1 MYQQISIHC
10 TKNEREPFGS
20 RPKHRSSSALDVAHA
35 QTARAQVRAQL
46 AALTPQE
53 LEESDAALFDRFLA
67 LPQVQKADTIFAF
80 WGIAGKEPDTARLI
94 ARLTDMGK
102 RVCLPR
108 MLPGHQMEVRLYRP
122 ELPLVQAP
130 FGIWEPPEAAP
141 LLERDAIHLAL
152 VPAVC
157 YDRAGYRLG
166 FGGGYY
172 DRWLSG
178 FGRFTVGL
186 CRDCVLQTQVPRE
199 SHDRRVDLLLTET
212 QRLP

>member
-1 MYQQISIHC
+1 MPSTITEEKKQ
-10 TKNEREPFGS
+10 
-20 RPKHRSSSALDVAHA
+20 L
-35 QTARAQVRAQL
+35 RAQVRAQL

-108 MLPGHQMEVRLYRP
+108 MLPGHQMETPLYVPQR
-122 ELPLVQAP
+122 PLVAVG
-130 FGIWEPPEAAP
+130 FGISEPDAGCP
-141 LLERDAIHLAL
+141 LVERAEIDLAL

-157 YDRAGYRLG
+157 YDRRGYRLG

-172 DRWLSG
+172 DRFLPLACNA
-178 FGRFTVGL
+178 VKIAL
-186 CRDCVLQTQVPRE
+186 CRAVLLEPVLPRE
-199 SHDRRVDLLLTET
+199 CHDVRADFVLTEGA
-212 QRLP
+212 LYACKGGG

>member
-1 MYQQISIHC
+1 MSA
-10 TKNEREPFGS
+10 
-20 RPKHRSSSALDVAHA
+20 SSTAAESKRALRQA
-35 QTARAQVRAQL
+35 VRAHL

-53 LEESDAALFDRFLA
+53 LQGSDRALFSAFLS
-67 LPQVQKADTIFAF
+67 LPQVREAQTLFLF
-80 WGIAGKEPDTARLI
+80 WGIPGREPETQMLVRTLTAQGKQV
-94 ARLTDMGK
+94 G
-102 RVCLPR
+102 LPR

>member
-1 MYQQISIHC
+1 MPSTITEEKKQ
-10 TKNEREPFGS
+10 
-20 RPKHRSSSALDVAHA
+20 L
-35 QTARAQVRAQL
+35 RAQVRAQL

-108 MLPGHQMEVRLYRP
+108 MLPGHQMETPLYVPQR
-122 ELPLVQAP
+122 PLVAVG
-130 FGIWEPPEAAP
+130 FGISEPDAECP
-141 LLERDAIHLAL
+141 LVERAEIDLAL

-157 YDRAGYRLG
+157 YDRRGYRLG

-172 DRWLSG
+172 DRWLEGFSG
-178 FGRFTVGL
+178 FRVGL
-186 CRDCVLQTQVPRE
+186 CRGAVLQAQVPIE
-199 SHDRRVDLLLTET
+199 PHDSRVDLLLTEEES
-212 QRLP
+212 LSF